1 MKLKDKVAIVTG
13 STKGIGAAIAEE
25 YIKEG
30 AKVVVVGTNTERGDA
45 VVKKLQSLGG
55 EAFFQKTDLGNM
67 DSVQQLIDATLA
79 KYGKVD
85 ILVNNAGLDDD
96 ITATPDKITEEIYDR
111 VMDVNVKGPFFLCQK
126 VMPVMAKNGGGA
138 IVNMGSIA
146 STGAGRGP
154 IVYTISKH
162 AMLGLTREL
171 AFFGGHMGININA
184 ILPGGVATEMI
195 AEALKDES
203 NPAVQLI
210 KASPAE
216 RPAEPKEIARVAVFL
231 ASEDASYLHGEAI
244 TVDGG
249 FTLL

>member
-30 AKVVVVGTNTERGDA
+30 AKVVVVGTNTERGNA

-138 IVNMGSIA
+138 IVNI
-146 STGAGRGP
+146 T
-154 IVYTISKH
+154 
-162 AMLGLTREL
+162 
-171 AFFGGHMGININA
+171 
-184 ILPGGVATEMI
+184 
-195 AEALKDES
+195 
-203 NPAVQLI
+203 Q
-210 KASPAE
+210 
-216 RPAEPKEIARVAVFL
+216 FL
-231 ASEDASYLHGEAI
+231 NTQCSA
-244 TVDGG
+244 
-249 FTLL
+249 